1 MNGRHVFP
9 QTYQVS
15 CYAQTEILVTF
26 ETPFDLCAG
35 VYFLRSCMRAFI
47 QLPSL
52 PLCCNGGRQFW
63 YQVSWRRSRSALKSE
78 NPFCFDRVVSLIASL
93 KTEEKETSLHLLLL
107 LSSGRNAMNALPRK
121 LGRIFYAV
129 EFISRSLKHMAFPR
143 NGYRA
148 EVPAK
153 TFN

>member
-107 LSSGRNAMNALPRK
+107 LSSKCHECSSEKARTDILCSG
-121 LGRIFYAV
+121 IH
-129 EFISRSLKHMAFPR
+129 ISLAQTHGFS
-143 NGYRA
+143 
-148 EVPAK
+148 
-153 TFN
+153 